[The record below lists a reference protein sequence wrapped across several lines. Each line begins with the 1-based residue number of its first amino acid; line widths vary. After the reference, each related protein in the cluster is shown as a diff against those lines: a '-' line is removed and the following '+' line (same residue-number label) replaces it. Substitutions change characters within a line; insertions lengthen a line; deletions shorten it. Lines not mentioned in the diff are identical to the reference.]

1 MGYFCPRNT
10 FLQLKH
16 IQRIYPT
23 LLSTS
28 CMKTQHSL
36 SICFSWNITYFLQK
50 WPIKVKLFR
59 LATVRIKIH
68 QIPHVI
74 FGNKSQFFFKLC
86 ITLSCHMRHDFFI
99 WISASFGQAHP
110 IKVPIFRLS
119 SARKKINQIAYVI
132 FQPTSQ
138 FSLKLCNALQCHD
151 T

>member
-1 MGYFCPRNT
+1 MKTWFP
-10 FLQLKH
+10 LQLGSFSSKF
-16 IQRIYPT
+16 RYFFSAMRDNSSVLFRLKFYM
-23 LLSTS
+23 LLA
-28 CMKTQHSL
+28 H
-36 SICFSWNITYFLQK
+36 
-50 WPIKVKLFR
+50 IKVQIFR
-59 LATVRIKIH
+59 LATDRIKIH

-74 FGNKSQFFFKLC
+74 FGNNSQFFFKLC

-99 WISASFGQAHP
+99 WISVSFGQAHP

-119 SARKKINQIAYVI
+119 SARIKINQIPYVI

>member
-1 MGYFCPRNT
+1 MKTWFP
-10 FLQLKH
+10 LQLGSFSSKF
-16 IQRIYPT
+16 RYFFSAMRDNSSVLFRLKFYM
-23 LLSTS
+23 LLA
-28 CMKTQHSL
+28 H
-36 SICFSWNITYFLQK
+36 
-50 WPIKVKLFR
+50 IKVQIFR
-59 LATVRIKIH
+59 LATDRIKIH

-119 SARKKINQIAYVI
+119 STRIKINQIAYVI